1 MEKSVNILALT
12 HNFPRTPGDHS
23 GRFLVNI
30 YRHLPPNFKVK
41 VIAPQT
47 VFSVPVG
54 KHDNYEG
61 IEVVRIKYWFKNGQ
75 KLFYGKVISTII
87 GNPLNILKL
96 FTYYIALLF
105 TCLDEIKDA
114 SGQGRGY
121 NIIHAHWW
129 IPSGFVACIVSYLT
143 DIPYIVT
150 SHGTDI
156 FILRKYKFLKILAK
170 PVLRKSSMVTA
181 VSSAIV
187 KTLEQVYGKDF
198 VRRDIKLRV
207 IPMPYEYDMF
217 AHEIYANKDNTIL
230 SIGRFTER
238 KGYRYLIEAFAEFLK
253 YCKEH
258 KIESPVLKLYGFGPD
273 LDVLQAQTK
282 SLGIEK
288 SVYWGGEIK
297 DHKDV
302 PDIIKKA
309 RIFVIPSITD
319 KNKEAE
325 GLGIVILEAMASGVP
340 LVATQSGGITDLV
353 KHKMNGYLV
362 PEKDSEAIAKALAY
376 IYGNPEETAKYVR
389 QGLKD
394 VVRFSDKII
403 SGEFQECFLEL
414 AA

>member
-12 HNFPRTPGDHS
+12 HNFPRTPEDHS

-30 YRHLPPNFKVK
+30 YRHLPQNFKVK

-61 IEVVRIKYWFKNGQ
+61 VEVVRIRYWFKKGQ
-75 KLFYGKVISTII
+75 DLFYGGVIGKVK
-87 GNPLNILKL
+87 NPLNVLKL
-96 FTYYIALLF
+96 FAYYIALTLA
-105 TCLDEIKDA
+105 CLDEIKAA

-121 NIIHAHWW
+121 NVIHAHWW
-129 IPSGFVACIVSYLT
+129 IPSGFVACILSYLT

-156 FILRKYKFLKILAK
+156 FILRKYKLLKLVARH
-170 PVLRKSSMVTA
+170 VLRRSSLVTT
-181 VSSAIV
+181 VSSSIA
-187 KTLEQVYGKDF
+187 KTLEMVFGEDF
-198 VRRDIKLRV
+198 VRNEINIKV

-217 AHEIYANKDNTIL
+217 AHEIYDNKENTIL

-238 KGYRYLIEAFAEFLK
+238 KGYPYLIEAFAEFLK

-258 KIESPVLKLYGFGPD
+258 KIEMPVLKLYGFGPD
-273 LDVLQAQTK
+273 QDALKAQAK
-282 SLGIEK
+282 SLGLEK
-288 SVYWGGEIK
+288 SIYWGGEIK

-319 KNKEAE
+319 RNKESE
-325 GLGIVILEAMASGVP
+325 GLGIVILEAMASGVA
-340 LVATQSGGITDLV
+340 LIASESGGITDLI
-353 KHKMNGYLV
+353 KHKVNGYLV
-362 PEKDSEAIAKALAY
+362 PEKDSHAIAVTMAY
-376 IYGNPEETAKYVR
+376 IYEHPEETDRCVR

-394 VVRFSDKII
+394 VAQFSDKNV
-403 SGEFQECFLEL
+403 SSRFQECFLDL